1 MSYGR
6 AFYRSVLQSIQSCV
20 TPLIFEERLYLV
32 FLRGGAPLANHK
44 SAEKRARQ
52 SLRRQATNRKTIG
65 SVRTAEIKLRK
76 ALSAKDAK
84 SAQAALIEF
93 SSRVD
98 KAAQKGRLTASTASR
113 KISRLSKHVH
123 ALGK

>member
-1 MSYGR
+1 M
-6 AFYRSVLQSIQSCV
+6 
-20 TPLIFEERLYLV
+20 
-32 FLRGGAPLANHK
+32 ANHK

-98 KAAQKGRLTASTASR
+98 KAAQKGRVPASTAAR